1 MKHVSVLIKPASSLC
16 NIRCKYCFYT
26 DVSSLREVKSYG
38 KMSLETAKKMIANI
52 FIDLEE
58 GDHLTLNFQG
68 GEPTLAGLSY
78 FEFIVRA
85 VNEQMKKVKV
95 CYAIQTNGLLI
106 DRTWCDFLKKNQF
119 LVGLSLDGTKELHD
133 KNRVDP
139 KEKGTFSKVVEV
151 KNLFEEYQIDYNI
164 LCVLTSE
171 LASQPEQIYS
181 FIQQENIGF
190 IQFIPCLPDLSLKS
204 PTKYALSPE
213 GFKNFY
219 LSILEQWFI
228 ELREGTY
235 RSIKL
240 FDDLIHLL
248 VDGEITACGI
258 LGECQMQYVIEAD
271 GSVYPCDF
279 YVLDTYR
286 LGFIQEL
293 SIRQLFNR
301 GITSPFIC
309 ERKKRPSF
317 CSKCPFEQMCLGG
330 CKRMKDCMY
339 VNEEEN
345 MCGYQSL
352 LEVFIPQIDE
362 ILKCLTQVKV

>member
-1 MKHVSVLIKPASSLC
+1 M
-16 NIRCKYCFYT
+16 
-26 DVSSLREVKSYG
+26 
-38 KMSLETAKKMIANI
+38 
-52 FIDLEE
+52 
-58 GDHLTLNFQG
+58 
-68 GEPTLAGLSY
+68 
-78 FEFIVRA
+78 
-85 VNEQMKKVKV
+85 
-95 CYAIQTNGLLI
+95 
-106 DRTWCDFLKKNQF
+106 
-119 LVGLSLDGTKELHD
+119 GLSLDGTKELHD
-133 KNRVDP
+133 KHRVDP
-139 KEKGTFSKVVEV
+139 KEKGTFSKVIEV

-171 LASQPEQIYS
+171 LASQSEQIYS

-190 IQFIPCLPDLSLKS
+190 IQFIPCLPELSLKS

-309 ERKKRPSF
+309 ERKSDRVFVANVLSN
-317 CSKCPFEQMCLGG
+317 KCVLGDA
-330 CKRMKDCMY
+330 K
-339 VNEEEN
+339 E
-345 MCGYQSL
+345 
-352 LEVFIPQIDE
+352 
-362 ILKCLTQVKV
+362 